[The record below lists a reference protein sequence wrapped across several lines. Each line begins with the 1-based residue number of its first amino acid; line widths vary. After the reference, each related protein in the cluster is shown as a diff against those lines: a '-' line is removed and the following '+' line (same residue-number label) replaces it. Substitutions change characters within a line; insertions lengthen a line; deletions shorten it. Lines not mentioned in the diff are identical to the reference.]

1 MLSHLR
7 SCFGSH
13 GLQIFVFWGF
23 VPLSHGKPCFGKELQ
38 SVPANPG
45 THATMPSFPAASS
58 VERRVSKLPAWKRF
72 TGFSLGAHRCSQA
85 QPLGSK
91 DSKQLIPVGNFRGI
105 FPGCSHQHAVCTNIS
120 VFMCVSFSLAWSSWC
135 ESESKTF
142 SHPLLNRIPQRMW
155 KIAKPK
161 WLPAWDHAFHR
172 HSWLLRSVV
181 FGIQSLHRRWRI
193 SHHAWLNFSPKV
205 PGATPRNQI
214 TAKED
219 HIMFDIFRTFFS
231 FSKLTKF
238 YKLQHFFVAT
248 SFAGAMQ
255 KRRKCCKYHYPLG
268 QRCTKHCQYQCFW
281 KQSKKKTCKLQH
293 FWRVDRKKCWYLQS
307 FCNFKKTW
315 KARNIVNSSILATF
329 GRRNAGIYAFCLP
342 VTAPNPCKLQH
353 LLHLL
358 NRFFVLM
365 NAKNAGIYAFFKKSK
380 IVTWTKPL

>member
-91 DSKQLIPVGNFRGI
+91 DSKQFIPVGNFRGI

-142 SHPLLNRIPQRMW
+142 SHHPLLNRIPQRMW

-205 PGATPRNQI
+205 PGATLRNQI

-219 HIMFDIFRTFFS
+219 HIIFDIFRTFFS

-238 YKLQHFFVAT
+238 YKLQHFFVVT

-255 KRRKCCKYHYPLG
+255 KRRKCCKYHCSLG
-268 QRCTKHCQYQCFW
+268 QRCTKHCKYQCFW
-281 KQSKKKTCKLQH
+281 KQSKKN
-293 FWRVDRKKCWYLQS
+293 RVSY
-307 FCNFKKTW
+307 
-315 KARNIVNSSILATF
+315 NIF
-329 GRRNAGIYAFCLP
+329 GGLI
-342 VTAPNPCKLQH
+342 
-353 LLHLL
+353 
-358 NRFFVLM
+358 
-365 NAKNAGIYAFFKKSK
+365 AKNVGIHKVFAISRNLEG
-380 IVTWTKPL
+380 TKHCE